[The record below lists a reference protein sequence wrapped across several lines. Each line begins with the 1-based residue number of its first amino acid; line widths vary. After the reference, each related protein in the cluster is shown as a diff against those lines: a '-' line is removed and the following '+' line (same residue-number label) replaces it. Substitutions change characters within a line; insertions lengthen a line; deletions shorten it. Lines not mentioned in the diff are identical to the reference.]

1 MDKTDTLDKFL
12 AGVER
17 KAFCHAEFATKQ
29 REEALDIVQETMLA
43 FVSRYANKPEEQW
56 PGLFHRILQNQI
68 RDWYRRSTVRSRWRG
83 WFGGDSDEHQ
93 SQLQNQPANTA
104 VEPMQILA
112 GDEIGKG
119 LVSAIRQLPARQ
131 QQAFL
136 LRVWE
141 GFSVKETA
149 QAMSCSDGSV
159 KTHLSRAN
167 SRMRD
172 LLEDY

>member
-1 MDKTDTLDKFL
+1 LDKTDTLDKFL
-12 AGVER
+12 ASVER

-29 REEALDIVQETMLA
+29 TEEALDVVQETMLA

-56 PGLFHRILQNQI
+56 PALFHRILQNQI
-68 RDWYRRSTVRSRWRG
+68 RDWYRRSAVRSRWRS

-93 SQLQNQPANTA
+93 SQLQNQPAKA
-104 VEPMQILA
+104 SVEPVHMLA
-112 GDEIGKG
+112 GEEIGNG
-119 LVSAIRQLPARQ
+119 LVGAIKQLPARQ

-149 QAMSCSDGSV
+149 RAMNCSDGSV
-159 KTHLSRAN
+159 KTHLSRAT
-167 SRMRD
+167 SRLRD